1 MKKKFATAKRVGIAG
16 LLALLQL
23 LSAAI
28 PAAAAEVKPEEA
40 TVTAAVSVAADV
52 QNGVGSDL
60 IPSCVAD
67 IFDPEYYME
76 RYPDVKAAVGSDPQ
90 ALLEHFLTIGLKEG
104 RVGSPVLDIAKYRKL
119 YPDLAAA
126 FGDNWDLY
134 VRHYFTLGIAQGRSN
149 GMSEQAVVTRSKRI
163 AYDSEGNILVPWE
176 DVTGEGDSGKT
187 EQDAYLTLESL
198 RALCG
203 NSLVLLLDKDG
214 NPTFVGGNF
223 SQVTV
228 TDSETARQSLS
239 CMMKLLQF
247 PEDTAALYLT
257 HSNTASNGDHY
268 YRFSAQDKE
277 TGYLYSSTDIIVGAD
292 QNGKVLCM
300 SSSSGTRYYTELSR
314 NEINWEKVHG
324 DMKAKGFTLLSAEPV
339 LKYDAETNQYAWV
352 EYYSKGSLVAE
363 YYRAASGD
371 LQYGYD
377 TDNIRYYG
385 QMPEEGAYSFDYFF
399 ENNIQTLNMEFT
411 DQFKNTVTL
420 PVAYEEGKGYYFLDK
435 GRHIVGIGT
444 IDWNRWEEA
453 VMPYYFSDPS
463 EVPSHYISAL
473 QTVRSCYDTYQELG
487 LFADPKTILFS
498 FDSNDLPYAS
508 ASLGYGAFMV
518 SVYDNPSNAA
528 FDVLSHEFAHGV
540 LGMITGGLAYKNKT
554 GAINEAYADIL
565 GNLLEMMVYED
576 GANIGDVD
584 TEQWLI
590 REAVDNGKYTLRN
603 MKDPSQ
609 NGQPDQVGGNFYVVD
624 ADDAYAKLSFAD
636 YGGVHVNSGVLNRI
650 CYRMHTEAG
659 IPMKDLFLLWYDT
672 LQQLTEDSNYESI
685 RGYMEYTL
693 RRHNMADKIDM
704 VNQVFEE
711 ARVAQAADTWKEL
724 EAAEGA
730 TKVILRFRHLPED
743 LPEDLPIEAK
753 LIVGG
758 NKETEFNGGNYT
770 FFTRDKNKTFGTVTA
785 KGTNIQKI
793 YFFKNTET
801 ITAGYVTKEGGCL
814 AGEEDVELTVDYQD
828 VLAAALTRNAVQKPD
843 DYQDQFVEATISVT
857 PDTEKPIADILVWKI
872 FLNRE
877 MKDEEGLDVSV
888 TISGMGDWSEESTT
902 VVLRKDSSYGY
913 YASVKDWALNTWE
926 KQYSDLLS
934 TSGDQPVTLE
944 LVFTADENDGWVLKQ
959 AGPYALPEE
968 NEDAAPVSEDST
980 AAAVRQEIPEM
991 NAEDSS
997 EAPAETPESS
1007 TEEESTTTESAEEST
1022 ETPEDSTAEEDATT
1036 EPTEEPAET
1045 PEESTTAEPTE
1056 EAAEPHEESTEEEST
1071 AAEPT
1076 EEAAEP
1082 HEESTEEESTATES
1096 TEEAAEASEDST
1108 DSTDIGEAA

>member
-1 MKKKFATAKRVGIAG
+1 MGIAG

-90 ALLEHFLTIGLKEG
+90 ALLKHFLTIGLKEG

-126 FGDNWDLY
+126 FGDHWDLY

-203 NSLVLLLDKDG
+203 DSLVLLLDKDN

-223 SQVTV
+223 SQVKV
-228 TDSETARQSLS
+228 TDSDTARQSLS

-247 PEDTAALYLT
+247 PEDTTALYLT

-277 TGYLYSSTDIIVGAD
+277 TGYLYSNTDIIVGAD
-292 QNGKVLCM
+292 ADGKVLCM
-300 SSSSGTRYYTELSR
+300 SSSSGTRYYHTDLSQR
-314 NEINWEKVHG
+314 GIDWEKVHQ
-324 DMKAKGFTLLSAEPV
+324 DMAAKGFTLLSEGPV

-352 EYYSKGSLVAE
+352 EYYSKNGLVAE
-363 YYRAASGD
+363 YYLAASSE

-377 TDNIRYYG
+377 PENIRYYQG
-385 QMPEEGAYSFDYFF
+385 MPTDGSYSFDYFF
-399 ENNIQTLNMEFT
+399 ENGIKTRNMEFT
-411 DQFKNTVTL
+411 DQFGNTVTL

-435 GRHIVGIGT
+435 GRHIVGI
-444 IDWNRWEEA
+444 WNSGWTQPQDA
-453 VMPYYFSDPS
+453 FMPYYFSDPS
-463 EVPSHYISAL
+463 KVPSHYISAL

-487 LFADPKTILFS
+487 LFADPKTILFN
-498 FDSNDLPYAS
+498 FDSNKEENAYAL
-508 ASLGYGAFMV
+508 LGYGAFMV
-518 SVYDNPSNAA
+518 SVCDNVCNAA
-528 FDVLSHEFAHGV
+528 FDVIAHEFAHNV
-540 LGMITGGLAYKNKT
+540 LGMITGNLAYKNKT

-565 GNLLEMMVYED
+565 GNLLEMMVYEK
-576 GANIGDVD
+576 GAKIGYVD
-584 TEQWLI
+584 TEHWLF
-590 REAVDNGKYTLRN
+590 REAVDPQYTTARSMANPLLY
-603 MKDPSQ
+603 
-609 NGQPDQVGGNFYVVD
+609 GQPDVVGSNFYVVD
-624 ADDAYAKLSFAD
+624 ADDAYAKLPLPD
-636 YGGVHVNSGVLNRI
+636 YGGVHENGGILNLI
-650 CYRMHTEAG
+650 CYRMHKEAG
-659 IPMKDLFLLWYDT
+659 ISMNDLFSLWYDT
-672 LQQLTEDSNYESI
+672 LQQLTEDSDYESI

-693 RRHNMADKIDM
+693 RRHDMADKIPE
-704 VNQVFEE
+704 VNHFFKD
-711 ARVAQAADTWKEL
+711 ARVAKAADTWEKL

-730 TKVILRFRHLPED
+730 SKVILRFKNM
-743 LPEDLPIEAK
+743 PEDLPITA
-753 LIVGG
+753 LISYGR
-758 NKETEFNGGNYT
+758 NITT
-770 FFTRDKNKTFGTVTA
+770 FTRDKEKTFGIVTAEGEDLREMYFHENSTYLA
-785 KGTNIQKI
+785 KGTIEQ
-793 YFFKNTET
+793 
-801 ITAGYVTKEGGCL
+801 GGDSGCHIG
-814 AGEEDVELTVDYQD
+814 ADDVELTVDYQD
-828 VLAAALTRNAVQKPD
+828 ILASALTNHNQQNPEE
-843 DYQDQFVEATISVT
+843 YQEQFVEATIQLVT
-857 PDTEKPIADILVWKI
+857 GSGTQTPGTKAWQITLNRNLTDGESLDVTVSIIAKNESPDTE
-872 FLNRE
+872 
-877 MKDEEGLDVSV
+877 
-888 TISGMGDWSEESTT
+888 ST
-902 VVLRKDSSYGY
+902 VFLRKDSQYGY
-913 YASVKDWALNTWE
+913 YVNVLDADKNIWK
-926 KQYSDLLS
+926 KQYTDPLE
-934 TSGDQPVTLE
+934 TSEDTKMTVKLT
-944 LVFTADENDGWVLKQ
+944 FTAAEKDGWVVVK
-959 AGPYALPEE
+959 AGPLSQSEE
-968 NEDAAPVSEDST
+968 NGQKDTTSASEEST

-1045 PEESTTAEPTE
+1045 PEEST
-1056 EAAEPHEESTEEEST
+1056 EEEST
-1071 AAEPT
+1071 TAEF
-1076 EEAAEP
+1076 
-1082 HEESTEEESTATES
+1082 

-1108 DSTDIGEAA
+1108 EEESTTAESSAESAETSENSTNAESTTSESAEESVELSDGSTDSTDIGEAA